1 MPRPFHAQTK
11 LAADPDRFT
20 DAQAAAT
27 ASAVTGFRAVA
38 SEALLDG
45 TNWSFQE
52 ASDTLVKALAA
63 LAATRRD
70 AEVAKFQDRQLV
82 RPERKKKKDLGTA
95 AALGRAQT
103 GKRRR

>member
-38 SEALLDG
+38 SEALLDEDSIKRFRSRYRERFG
-45 TNWSFQE
+45 ANATSNLNST
-52 ASDTLVKALAA
+52 SD
-63 LAATRRD
+63 
-70 AEVAKFQDRQLV
+70 
-82 RPERKKKKDLGTA
+82 
-95 AALGRAQT
+95 
-103 GKRRR
+103 